1 MFSLF
6 DGKVIVVT
14 GATGGL
20 GNALAEHFSKYK
32 CELVLIDLNPITN
45 DVIYNKQAT
54 IHFYQVN
61 LKFEDQIREFTDD
74 VKKKLGRVDILINNA
89 AYLHYDPVHELAI
102 EQWDNVI
109 NVNLRGTFLVTKY
122 ISQLMI
128 PQSKGKIVNVSSI
141 AAISGMIGGS
151 AYSASKA
158 GILGFTR
165 LIAKELAKYQIN
177 VNAVSPGPLDGD
189 FLNKNSS
196 DDGKQQR
203 IERSLFKRIGKY
215 SDVVEPIC
223 FLVSDGAEWI
233 TGQNIYVDGGFTIN

>member
-1 MFSLF
+1 MF
-6 DGKVIVVT
+6 DGKVIVIT
-14 GATGGL
+14 GAAGGL
-20 GNALAEHFSKYK
+20 GNALAEHFSKYQ
-32 CELVLIDLNPITN
+32 CELVLVDINPFMN
-45 DVIYNKQAT
+45 DGIHKNQAN
-54 IHFYQVN
+54 IHLYEVN
-61 LKFEDQIREFTDD
+61 LKLENQIKEFAED
-74 VKKKLGRVDILINNA
+74 VKRKLGWVDILINNA
-89 AYLHYDPVHELAI
+89 AYLYYDPIYELES

-165 LIAKELAKYQIN
+165 IIAKELSKYHIN
-177 VNAVSPGPLDGD
+177 VNAVSPGPLEGD

-196 DDGKQQR
+196 DEGKQQR
-203 IERSLFKRIGKY
+203 IERSLFKRMGKY
-215 SDVVEPIC
+215 TDVVEPIC
-223 FLVSDGAEWI
+223 FLVSDGADWI